1 VNVPVWQRAIVA
13 FPAAWLP
20 WVLIGASVAAAL
32 FGAWWTWGTEAAIA
46 FLAASWSRLLI
57 VAAVAVVLSVFI
69 WWAWW
74 RLPKRQVERLRHAIR
89 DPKARTDVE
98 DNFRKTAGQLLGGA
112 AVLIGAAAA
121 YLQFTQQQ
129 QTIRE
134 QFDRQQKAA
143 EDQLISNQVSKGFE
157 LLGNKDGQVEQ
168 RLGGIYALEGVLN
181 NSEQYR
187 RPVLETLCAFVRD
200 HAKADGSSE
209 GPPATDI
216 QAALTVIGRR
226 VVLLQKI
233 PVLGLLVPPVDLRDA
248 HLPKADLSGAKLN
261 DADLRGADLQGASLK
276 EASLYGADLGGA
288 DLSDTNLTFA
298 HLRGAT
304 LTGTNLTD
312 AQLYLSYL
320 SYADLTGAK
329 GLLQEQL
336 NQACGTAAK
345 LDPGLTIK
353 PCGGD

>member
-1 VNVPVWQRAIVA
+1 VVVGLAVLVGAAGDAVSRGWGRQAVPFLIAWWPWLLLGTAVAAIVLRLA
-13 FPAAWLP
+13 WWFWWWLP
-20 WVLIGASVAAAL
+20 KQQA
-32 FGAWWTWGTEAAIA
+32 
-46 FLAASWSRLLI
+46 
-57 VAAVAVVLSVFI
+57 
-69 WWAWW
+69 
-74 RLPKRQVERLRHAIR
+74 ERLKLVIR
-89 DPKARTDVE
+89 DPKARTDIE

-112 AVLIGAAAA
+112 AVLIGAAFA

-129 QTIRE
+129 QTTRE

-181 NSEQYR
+181 NSDQYQ
-187 RPVLETLCAFVRD
+187 RPVLEALCAFVRD
-200 HAKADGSSE
+200 HAKADRSSE

-226 VVLLQKI
+226 VVLLQKV
-233 PVLGLLVPPVDLRDA
+233 PVLGLLVAPVDLRDA

-261 DADLRGADLQGASLK
+261 DADLRGADLQGASLN
-276 EASLYGADLGGA
+276 EASLYGADLSGA

-304 LTGTNLTD
+304 LTGTNLTG
-312 AQLYLSYL
+312 AKLYLSYL

-345 LDPGLTIK
+345 LDPGLTIR